1 VIERIEV
8 VGRVVMVGAYVAV
21 CVGFLI
27 VMFPGARLR
36 LGSTW
41 NHQVYAW
48 RLGRRRVVPSS
59 AWIALSRT
67 DLPAE
72 PAPER

>member
-1 VIERIEV
+1 MIERVEAA
-8 VGRVVMVGAYVAV
+8 GRVVMVAAYVAV
-21 CVGFLI
+21 CVGFLV

-41 NHQVYAW
+41 NMQVYAW
-48 RLGRRRVVPSS
+48 RLGRARVTPSS
-59 AWIALSRT
+59 AWVALTRD